1 MSEAIVVRNVT
12 KKFSSQY
19 RPNRRW
25 SPATGLPGYPLTFD
39 SKSAFSALDDI
50 VFRVQA
56 GEIFGVVGPHGAG
69 KTTLVH
75 LLGGLLPPDNG
86 TIQLFGYDI
95 VRQAAQ
101 ARAMTNRISGQA
113 SFFQRLSALE
123 NLAYGAN
130 QAGLSG
136 QEARRRASELLV
148 QLGARPHEM
157 NLPLVAVSRSMYQ
170 KVALVNALLFR
181 PRLLL
186 LDEPFH
192 GMEASDRQGAR
203 KLLQA
208 LSEREGITIL
218 YATGDYAEARQFC
231 SRLIQLENG
240 RIVGEERPQI
250 QAAPQN
256 ILDTRPGWKGK
267 LRDTFAHNKV
277 QREELV

>member
-12 KKFSSQY
+12 KNFSNQY
-19 RPNRRW
+19 RSTRRW
-25 SPATGLPGYPLTFD
+25 SPATGLPVHSPSFGA
-39 SKSAFSALDDI
+39 KSVLSALDD
-50 VFRVQA
+50 VAFRVQA

-86 TIQLFGYDI
+86 TIQLFGYDV

-101 ARAMTNRISGQA
+101 ARALTNPISGQA

-123 NLAYGAN
+123 NLAYGTN
-130 QAGLSG
+130 LAGMSG
-136 QEARRRASELLV
+136 QEARQHAAELLS
-148 QLGARPHEM
+148 QLGAQPHEM

-170 KVALVNALLFR
+170 KVALVKALLFN

-186 LDEPFH
+186 LDEPLH
-192 GMEASDRQGAR
+192 GMEPYDRQRAL
-203 KLLQA
+203 KLLKA

-218 YATGDYAEARQFC
+218 YATRDYVEAHQFC

-240 RIVGEERPQI
+240 RIVGEEKLQI
-250 QAAPQN
+250 QAAVHN
-256 ILDTRPGWKGK
+256 IGGIR
-267 LRDTFAHNKV
+267 HNWTSKIQDSIPHSKV
-277 QREELV
+277 QQEELV

>member
-12 KKFSSQY
+12 KKFNSQY
-19 RPNRRW
+19 RPTRRW
-25 SPATGLPGYPLTFD
+25 SPATGLPGHSLACGANSD
-39 SKSAFSALDDI
+39 LSALEDI
-50 VFRVQA
+50 AFRVQA

-86 TIQLFGYDI
+86 TIQLFGYDV

-101 ARAMTNRISGQA
+101 ARALTNRISGQA

-123 NLAYGAN
+123 NLAYSAN
-130 QAGLSG
+130 QAGMSG
-136 QEARRRASELLV
+136 PKARQHATELLA
-148 QLGARPHEM
+148 QLGAQPHEM

-170 KVALVNALLFR
+170 KVALVNALLFH

-192 GMEASDRQGAR
+192 GMKLFDHSRAG

-218 YATGDYAEARQFC
+218 YATRDYAEARLFC

-240 RIVGEERPQI
+240 RIVGEEKIQI
-250 QAAPQN
+250 QAARQN
-256 ILDTRPGWKGK
+256 IPGLRPDWTGK
-267 LRDTFAHNKV
+267 FHDSVSHSKV
-277 QREELV
+277 QQEELV

>member
-19 RPNRRW
+19 QPSRRW
-25 SPATGLPGYPLTFD
+25 SPATGLPGHSLAFGANST
-39 SKSAFSALDDI
+39 FSALED
-50 VFRVQA
+50 VAFRVPA

-86 TIQLFGYDI
+86 TIQLFGYDV

-101 ARAMTNRISGQA
+101 ARALTNRISGQA

-123 NLAYGAN
+123 NLAYSAN
-130 QAGLSG
+130 QAGMSG
-136 QEARRRASELLV
+136 QKARQHATEILA
-148 QLGARPHEM
+148 QLGAQPHEM

-170 KVALVNALLFR
+170 KVALVNALVFH

-192 GMEASDRQGAR
+192 GMALSDHKRAR

-208 LSEREGITIL
+208 LSERENITIL
-218 YATGDYAEARQFC
+218 YATRDYAEARQFC
-231 SRLIQLENG
+231 NRLIQLESG
-240 RIVGEERPQI
+240 RIVGEEKPQI
-250 QAAPQN
+250 QAAQPN
-256 ILDTRPGWKGK
+256 IPGPRPDWIGK
-267 LRDTFAHNKV
+267 IHDSIPHSKV
-277 QREELV
+277 SQEELV

>member
-231 SRLIQLENG
+231 SRLIHLENG

>member
-12 KKFSSQY
+12 KKFNSQY
-19 RPNRRW
+19 RPSRRW
-25 SPATGLPGYPLTFD
+25 SPATGLPGYSQTFD
-39 SKSAFSALDDI
+39 AKSALSALDD
-50 VFRVQA
+50 VAFRVQA

-86 TIQLFGYDI
+86 TIQLFGYDV
-95 VRQAAQ
+95 VRQASQ

-130 QAGLSG
+130 QAGLSRH
-136 QEARRRASELLV
+136 EARHYASELLA
-148 QLGARPHEM
+148 QLGAQPHEM
-157 NLPLVAVSRSMYQ
+157 NLPLVAVTRAMFQ

-192 GMEASDRQGAR
+192 GMDPSDRKRALR
-203 KLLQA
+203 LLQA
-208 LSEREGITIL
+208 LNERDGITIL
-218 YATGDYAEARQFC
+218 YATREYAEARLLC
-231 SRLIQLENG
+231 DRLVKLENG
-240 RIVGEERPQI
+240 RIVGEEKHPI
-250 QAAPQN
+250 QASQQTSPGPQT
-256 ILDTRPGWKGK
+256 DWTGMTH
-267 LRDTFAHNKV
+267 DTFARSKV
-277 QREELV
+277 QHEELV

>member
-25 SPATGLPGYPLTFD
+25 SPATGLPGYSLTFD
-39 SKSAFSALDDI
+39 SKSALSALDDI
-50 VFRVQA
+50 AFQVQA

-86 TIQLFGYDI
+86 LIQLFGYDI

-101 ARAMTNRISGQA
+101 ARATTNRISGQA

-136 QEARRRASELLV
+136 QVARRHASELLA
-148 QLGARPHEM
+148 QLGAQPHEM

-192 GMEASDRQGAR
+192 GMETSDRQGAR
-203 KLLQA
+203 TLLQA
-208 LSEREGITIL
+208 LNERDGITIF
-218 YATGDYAEARQFC
+218 YATRDYAEARQFC

-240 RIVGEERPQI
+240 RIVGEEKPQI
-250 QAAPQN
+250 QAARQN
-256 ILDTRPGWKGK
+256 ILDPRPGWMGK
-267 LRDTFAHNKV
+267 LHDSFEHNEV
-277 QREELV
+277 QQEELV